1 MGDLLAG
8 KVAIVTGSGRGIGR
22 AHAFAMAAEGAK
34 VVVNDIGV
42 QKDGTGGTHE
52 PADEVVAQIREQ
64 GGEAVASYG
73 SVADFEAARGI
84 IQTALDAFGRLD
96 ILVNNAGIFRDILF
110 HQMTEDDWDAIVAV
124 HLKGTFNTCRHAVP
138 LMMEQ
143 GYGRIVNTS
152 SSQWRNPEGRSAYGA
167 AKGGIVSLTW
177 DLAWELQ
184 NYDISV
190 NAIAPMAMTGSSVS
204 SGPYHDLVTGAGLVR
219 VKQAYEQARPEPEYV
234 SPMVVYLS
242 SELAAGVTG
251 RVFRVGCREDRHL
264 LAPDGDADH
273 LPQLQEGRAVAGGG
287 AQGADTGYGVV
298 LGPQGAAHT
307 RGVGSL
313 GC

>member
-1 MGDLLAG
+1 MGDLL
-8 KVAIVTGSGRGIGR
+8 KDRVAIITGSGRGIGR

-34 VVVNDIGV
+34 VVVNDLGV
-42 QKDGTGGTHE
+42 EKDGTGGMHE

-96 ILVNNAGIFRDILF
+96 ILVNNAGISRSVLF
-110 HQMTEDDWDAIVAV
+110 HQMTEDEWDDVIAV

-143 GYGRIVNTS
+143 GYGRIVNTA
-152 SSQWRNPEGRSAYGA
+152 SSQWRNPEARAAYGA

-190 NAIAPMAMTGSSVS
+190 NSIAPMALTRGVVS
-204 SGPYHDLVTGAGLVR
+204 SRGFYDVMADAGLVR
-219 VKQAYEQARPEPEYV
+219 VKDAYEQARPEPEYV

-251 RVFRVGCREDRHL
+251 RVFRVGAGKVGIYSHPTEMRTIYRNFKKDGPWPIEELKELIPDTVLYSDRK
-264 LAPDGDADH
+264 APH
-273 LPQLQEGRAVAGGG
+273 LPG
-287 AQGADTGYGVV
+287 A
-298 LGPQGAAHT
+298 
-307 RGVGSL
+307 
-313 GC
+313 

>member
-1 MGDLLAG
+1 MGDLL
-8 KVAIVTGSGRGIGR
+8 KDRVAIVTGSGRGIGR

-34 VVVNDIGV
+34 VVVNDPGV
-42 QKDGTGGTHE
+42 EKDGTGGTHE

-96 ILVNNAGIFRDILF
+96 ILVNNAGISRSVLF
-110 HQMTEDDWDAIVAV
+110 HQMTEDEWDDVIAV

-143 GYGRIVNTS
+143 GYGRIVNTA
-152 SSQWRNPEGRSAYGA
+152 SSQWRNPEARAAYGA

-177 DLAWELQ
+177 DLAWEMQ

-190 NAIAPMAMTGSSVS
+190 NSIAPMALTRGVVS
-204 SGPYHDLVTGAGLVR
+204 SRGFYDVMADAGLVR
-219 VKQAYEQARPEPEYV
+219 VKDAYEQARPEPEYV

-251 RVFRVGCREDRHL
+251 RVFRVGAGKVGIYSHPTEMRTIYRNFKKDGPWPIEELKELIPDTVLYSDRK
-264 LAPDGDADH
+264 APH
-273 LPQLQEGRAVAGGG
+273 IPG
-287 AQGADTGYGVV
+287 A
-298 LGPQGAAHT
+298 
-307 RGVGSL
+307 
-313 GC
+313 

>member
-22 AHAFAMAAEGAK
+22 AHAFALAAEGAK
-34 VVVNDIGV
+34 VVVNDLGV
-42 QKDGTGGTHE
+42 ERDGTGGSSS
-52 PADEVVAQIREQ
+52 PADEVVAAIREQ

-96 ILVNNAGIFRDILF
+96 VLVNNAGIFRDILF
-110 HQMTEDDWDAIVAV
+110 HEMREEDWDDIVSV

-143 GYGRIVNTS
+143 GYGRIVNTA

-190 NAIAPMAMTGSSVS
+190 NAIAPMALTRGSVN
-204 SGPYHDLVTGAGLVR
+204 SGGYHDLVTGAGLVR

-251 RVFRVGCREDRHL
+251 RVFRVGAGKVGIYSHPTEMRTIYRNFKKDGPWPIEELKDLIPDTVLYSDRK
-264 LAPDGDADH
+264 APH
-273 LPQLQEGRAVAGGG
+273 IPG
-287 AQGADTGYGVV
+287 A
-298 LGPQGAAHT
+298 
-307 RGVGSL
+307 
-313 GC
+313 